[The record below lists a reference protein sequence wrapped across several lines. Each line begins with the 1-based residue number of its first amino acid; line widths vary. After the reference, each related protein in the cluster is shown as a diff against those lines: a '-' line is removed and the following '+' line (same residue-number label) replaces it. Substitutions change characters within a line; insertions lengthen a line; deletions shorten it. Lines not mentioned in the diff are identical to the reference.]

1 MDPFIHYFPS
11 MYYSLGTERVIF
23 LLNGM
28 SLTSHKNQPQIS
40 KTLLHLSLR
49 STLGQKSLFYP
60 KIHILKIPIYIINPQ
75 VCLSVSHT
83 DISETV

>member
-40 KTLLHLSLR
+40 KTLLYIYPWEEDVILS
-49 STLGQKSLFYP
+49 
-60 KIHILKIPIYIINPQ
+60 
-75 VCLSVSHT
+75 
-83 DISETV
+83 